1 MHLPT
6 SLLLWISKWLDEPI
20 SQTHKVKMKHRS
32 GEYFF
37 PQFRSRKNRKQ
48 HHVGASMAQQAELT
62 SLKSYSCSPC
72 SILPW
77 ASSFLV
83 FYPGP
88 SLFFHVQ
95 NKCSMLKKKKKG
107 HLANIAP
114 CGTNIAR
121 LFEQA
126 VMIPWVVD
134 PEFWVW
140 GIFRGFV
147 YCHIIVL
154 YIVLL

>member
-6 SLLLWISKWLDEPI
+6 TLLLWISKWLDEPI

-37 PQFRSRKNRKQ
+37 SHSLGVAKIENSTMWVPVWLSRLSWQVWNPIPVAHVPSCPGPVPFLFFTLLPLCSSMSKINAQCSKKKDIWQ
-48 HHVGASMAQQAELT
+48 TLHHV
-62 SLKSYSCSPC
+62 
-72 SILPW
+72 
-77 ASSFLV
+77 
-83 FYPGP
+83 
-88 SLFFHVQ
+88 
-95 NKCSMLKKKKKG
+95 
-107 HLANIAP
+107 AP
-114 CGTNIAR
+114 IAR